1 MILVLGKF
9 VLGLNHLFLYNVF
22 TRRSTD
28 FVVENMADITTVMLR
43 Q

>member
-1 MILVLGKF
+1 MIPVLVKF
-9 VLGLNHLFLYNVF
+9 VLVFNHLFLYNVY

-43 Q
+43 